1 MPYAPVKTTTVET
14 MIRSYT
20 ELKGDIAELEKKK
33 GDKKKIADLKKELDE
48 KGKKIEKKLSD
59 DIKAIHAS
67 GKKHFQ
73 NVDQWLGQAEGFLK
87 TAKESAA
94 TFEKT
99 KDHSLVM
106 VVEGGPATIRH
117 LLDEAKSDAD
127 DFGKSWFEY
136 RTYNPTSAI
145 KGQALDDKYV
155 KPFAKERM
163 DLMGESKGYVAKV
176 GKIENLIGEA
186 QSLVKLVKSLD
197 QRELHDIED
206 DRKDAKQVAAAIAK
220 IKTEADISKGK
231 AESNAKGIA
240 GAASQTSCTKEMFQT
255 CQSFMKNMISLD
267 KGVRNDLLSAQKIL
281 DTTKKALADHLKD
294 SVIAKELNEAERDL
308 AAVQKDSDEIRKII
322 AASTK
327 DLAAAQKKVK

>member
-1 MPYAPVKTTTVET
+1 MPYAPVKTTSVDVLV
-14 MIRSYT
+14 RSFK
-20 ELKGDIAELEKKK
+20 ELNSEIKELEKKK
-33 GDKKKIADLKKELDE
+33 GDKKKVADLKKELDE
-48 KGKKIEKKLSD
+48 KGKKIEKKLGD
-59 DIKAIHAS
+59 DIKAIHAN

-87 TAKESAA
+87 TAKESV
-94 TFEKT
+94 TKFEKT
-99 KDHSLVM
+99 KDHSLVL

-136 RTYNPTSAI
+136 RAYNPTSQ
-145 KGQALDDKYV
+145 GLDDKYA
-155 KPFAKERM
+155 KSFAKARM
-163 DLMGESKGYVAKV
+163 DLMGESKGYGAKV
-176 GKIENLIGEA
+176 GKIENLVSEA

-206 DRKDAKQVAAAIAK
+206 DRKDAKQVAAGIAK
-220 IKTEADISKGK
+220 IKKDADISKGK

-240 GAASQTSCTKEMFQT
+240 GTASQTSCTKELFQT
-255 CQSFMKNMISLD
+255 CQSLMKNMISLD

-281 DTTKKALADHLKD
+281 DTTKKTLADHLKD
-294 SVIAKELNEAERDL
+294 GVIAKELADADQDL
-308 AAVQKDSDEIRKII
+308 AAVQKTSDEIRKII
-322 AASTK
+322 VASTK